1 MPLLASDVY
10 PGKQIAPVSY
20 AQSKKSAITFAKM
33 DSTTSIRQTQNSA
46 STLSPNPKNVKQ
58 HKITKINNDYTI
70 SNNFLGRGK
79 LFIKVHSEKFV

>member
-20 AQSKKSAITFAKM
+20 AQSKKTAITFAKM

-58 HKITKINNDYTI
+58 HKITKINRKTEQIATPEAIMLEI
-70 SNNFLGRGK
+70 SD
-79 LFIKVHSEKFV
+79 I